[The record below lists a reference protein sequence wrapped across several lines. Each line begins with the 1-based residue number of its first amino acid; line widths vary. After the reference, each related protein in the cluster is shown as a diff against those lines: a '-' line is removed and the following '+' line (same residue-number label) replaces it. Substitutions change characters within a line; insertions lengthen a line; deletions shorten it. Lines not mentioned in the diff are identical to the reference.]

1 MLKPEEGLLLARTPN
16 WNFTYTSE
24 RTPWKPWS
32 LVRPRRRGFVQCYF
46 GLRSYFKAGSINVR
60 SVSGSKRF
68 RIATGSTV
76 TITSSVGD
84 T

>member
-1 MLKPEEGLLLARTPN
+1 MLKREAGLLLARTPN
-16 WNFTYTSE
+16 WNVTYTSE
-24 RTPWKPWS
+24 RTPWKPCF
-32 LVRPRRRGFVQCYF
+32 LFDRGGGVRPLYF